1 MRKIILSL
9 LFMLA
14 VIEAGAQSYP
24 TSLTEKHDVAILVID
39 MQNGFVK
46 PGAVLCVDGALT
58 TIPDINKLIDYGRTK
73 NW

>member
-1 MRKIILSL
+1 
-9 LFMLA
+9 MLA
-14 VIEAGAQSYP
+14 VIGAGAQSYP

-39 MQNGFVK
+39 MQNDFVK
-46 PGAVLCVDGALT
+46 PGAVLCVDGALK